1 MTEPSRQLAEKGR
14 QRQISGSLETFS
26 DLSSGLV
33 LVKGSLSIQ
42 LGHSYVHPG
51 PAEVARNCG
60 SLVAPQVTQGQSKA
74 MSNTGLHQSSS

>member
-33 LVKGSLSIQ
+33 LVKGSLI
-42 LGHSYVHPG
+42 Y
-51 PAEVARNCG
+51 
-60 SLVAPQVTQGQSKA
+60 SLVIPACIQAQLK
-74 MSNTGLHQSSS
+74 